1 MTNNPAALVRQN
13 VTAPVFSLNDVYG
26 RLIDLNQY
34 RDKRV
39 LVAFFRHAGCPFCNL
54 RVHALSKEYESLKAA
69 GLEMIF
75 FFESKSSVILRSS
88 FHQGV
93 SPIPIISDPEKKWY
107 DVYGLESSALKSTVS
122 HITTFVQ
129 TVVKAKMK
137 GLPVHLMA
145 DGESIN
151 TIPAE
156 FLLDKNLI
164 VKKLHYSASLTDRLE
179 LDVIRAFART
189 GQVVE

>member
-1 MTNNPAALVRQN
+1 MKTSESLVKQD
-13 VTAPVFSLNDVYG
+13 VTAPVFALHDVYG
-26 RLIDLNQY
+26 RLIDLNTY

-39 LVAFFRHAGCPFCNL
+39 LIAFFRHAGCPFCNL
-54 RVHALSKEYESLKAA
+54 RVHALSKEYEALKQS
-69 GLEMIF
+69 GFEMIF

-107 DVYGLESSALKSTVS
+107 DTYGLESSAMKSTMS
-122 HITTFVQ
+122 HITSFVQ
-129 TVVKAKMK
+129 TVIKAKMN

-145 DGESIN
+145 SGESIN

-164 VKKLHYSASLTDRLE
+164 VRKLHYSSSLTDRLE
-179 LDVIRAFART
+179 IDVIKKFAQT
-189 GQVVE
+189 GIV